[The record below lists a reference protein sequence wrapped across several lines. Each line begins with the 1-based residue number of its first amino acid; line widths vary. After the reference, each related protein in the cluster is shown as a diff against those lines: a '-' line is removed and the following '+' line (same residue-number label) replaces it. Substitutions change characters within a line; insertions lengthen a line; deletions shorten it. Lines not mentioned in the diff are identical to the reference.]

1 MKKEPDLLT
10 DPIPQLIRQFA
21 IPAIIAYIISSLY
34 NIVDQIFIGQGMGYL
49 GNAATNVA
57 FPAVTIANAIAL
69 TIGLGCASNFNLA
82 MGQGDKERAGHFVT
96 TGITMLIICGVLFTI
111 IVQLFMQPLLYVFGA
126 TPQTN
131 DYATTY
137 LGITSLGFTFQM
149 LALAG
154 SNIIRGDGSPK
165 QSMTIQITGA
175 VINTVLDPIF
185 IFTFHLGIAGAAWAT
200 VIAQSVAGIMT
211 LAYLHGFHTVHL
223 PLHDFLHP
231 SWTLFKRIFSL
242 GFSSMIFQASVILV
256 QLVSNNLLRSYG
268 AHSVYGSDIPLAV
281 AGIVAKVFTIFSAFL
296 LGASSGGQPIYGVN
310 YGAGNDARVR
320 QTLKTTMTISIIM
333 GVVATVI
340 FEVFPRPIIS
350 LFGGGDELLMNY
362 AVKYMRV
369 YFSTSIFCGLFVCIN
384 TFFPSVGEA
393 KAAATESLFKQVVLM
408 VPLLVICTKIGGV
421 DGIMFATPIT
431 DIVTFGMCAFMLR
444 RFLMQCHFQQSP
456 SSASSSRNTSV

>member
-1 MKKEPDLLT
+1 MKKEPNLLA
-10 DPIPQLIRQFA
+10 DPIPRLTRQFA

-49 GNAATNVA
+49 GNAATNVS

-69 TIGLGCASNFNLA
+69 TIGLGSASNFNLA
-82 MGQGDKERAGHFVT
+82 MGQRDKERAGHYVT
-96 TGITMLIICGVLFTI
+96 TGISMLIAFGVTYTI
-111 IVQLFMQPLLYVFGA
+111 VVQIFMQPLLYAFGS

-131 DYATTY
+131 GYATTY
-137 LGITSLGFTFQM
+137 LGITSLSFTFSM

-154 SNIIRGDGSPK
+154 SNIIRGDGSPNL
-165 QSMTIQITGA
+165 SMAIQITGA
-175 VINTVLDPIF
+175 ILNTILDPIF
-185 IFTFHLGIAGAAWAT
+185 IFVFNMGIAGAAWAT
-200 VIAQSVAGIMT
+200 VISQTVAGTMT
-211 LAYLHGFHTVHL
+211 LAYLHGFHTVRL

-231 SWTLFKRIFSL
+231 SWTLFKRIFAL
-242 GFSSMIFQASVILV
+242 GFSSLIFQSSVILV

-268 AHSVYGSDIPLAV
+268 THSVYGSDIPLAV

-310 YGAGNDARVR
+310 YGAGNNARVR
-320 QTLKTTMTISIIM
+320 QTLKTTMTISIVM

-350 LFGGGDELLMNY
+350 LFGGGNELFMNY

-369 YFSTSIFCGLFVCIN
+369 YFSTSIFSGLFVCIN

-408 VPLLVICTKIGGV
+408 VPLLFVCTKIGGV
-421 DGIMFATPIT
+421 DGIMYATPVT
-431 DIVTFGMCAFMLR
+431 DIATFGMCAFMLR
-444 RFLMQCHFQQSP
+444 RFVKNKLK
-456 SSASSSRNTSV
+456 TSDSLRLDDMSHR